1 MLNTGDEWRLI
12 TGLLPAGWEE
22 AARTCGAFKRA
33 RFMQEPGELLRL
45 LLYHAVND
53 GSLRTTVTQA
63 KAAGIASMSPVALF
77 KRLRTSAAWLE
88 WIAAGLCQQL
98 RDGPPVPE
106 GLRLRAID
114 GSSISKPGSKGTDW
128 RLHYMLDLR
137 TLACDWLELTDAS
150 GGEAIARAPV
160 KPGDVIL
167 GDRNFS
173 HLGDLQYAASRGA
186 HVLVRL
192 RWRHAAMRTPG
203 RRKFRALDAVEQLKV
218 GEVGSWPVHM
228 VTPEGTQPVSGRV
241 VAVRL
246 PAPLARLAEKRAQ
259 RRATRKGRKIDPR
272 TLRAAHFVMIFTTV
286 PEEILSDEAVLEL
299 YRFRWQIEIAF
310 KRHKQLLRLGRL
322 PHMNPETGRSWIMAK
337 LVVALLLE
345 KLYRTAGSF
354 SPWGYRIATEHR
366 DSA

>member
-1 MLNTGDEWRLI
+1 MLKSGDEWCFVER
-12 TGLLPAGWEE
+12 LLPAGWED
-22 AARTCGAFKRA
+22 AARACGAFRRA
-33 RFMQEPGELLRL
+33 RFTKQPAELLRL
-45 LLYHAVND
+45 LLYHAVSD
-53 GSLRTTVTQA
+53 GSLRTTAAQA

-88 WIAAGLCQQL
+88 WIASGLCRQL
-98 RDGPPVPE
+98 RDVPSVPD

-114 GSSISKPGSKGTDW
+114 GSSISKPGSQGTDW

-160 KPGDVIL
+160 EPGDVIL

-173 HLGDLQYAASRGA
+173 RLRDLQYAVSHGA

-192 RWRHAAMRTPG
+192 RWTHAAMRTTRG
-203 RRKFRALDAVEQLKV
+203 RKFKALNAAARRRV
-218 GEVGSWPVHM
+218 GEVAAWPVRM
-228 VTPEGTQPVSGRV
+228 VTSEGTPPVSGRV

-246 PAPLARLAEKRAQ
+246 PAPLARLAEKRV
-259 RRATRKGRKIDPR
+259 RRKANKKGRTIDPR
-272 TLRAAHFVMIFTTV
+272 TLRAAHFVMVFTTV
-286 PEEILSDEAVLEL
+286 PKEILSAEAVLEL

-322 PHMNPETGRSWIMAK
+322 PHRNPETGRSWIMAK

-345 KLYRTAGSF
+345 KLYREASSF
-354 SPWGYRIATEHR
+354 SPWGYRIETEHR

>member
-1 MLNTGDEWRLI
+1 MVKNGDEWRLI
-12 TGLLPAGWEE
+12 SRLLPLGWEE
-22 AARTCGAFKRA
+22 AARACGAFKRT
-33 RFMQEPGELLRL
+33 RFMKKPDELLRL
-45 LLYHAVND
+45 LLYHAVSG
-53 GSLRTTVTQA
+53 GSLRTTVAQA
-63 KAAGIASMSPVALF
+63 KVAGIASMSPVALF

-98 RDGPPVPE
+98 RDVPPVPE
-106 GLRLRAID
+106 GLRLRAVD
-114 GSSISKPGSKGTDW
+114 GSSISKPGSQGTDW

-173 HLGDLQYAASRGA
+173 RLKDLQYAASRGA
-186 HVLVRL
+186 YVLVRL
-192 RWRHAAMRTPG
+192 RWKHAAMRTAG
-203 RRKFRALDAVEQLKV
+203 GRKFKALEAAGRLRV
-218 GEVGSWPVHM
+218 GEVGAWPVHM

-241 VAVRL
+241 VVVRL
-246 PAPLARLAEKRAQ
+246 PAPLARLAEKRVR
-259 RRATRKGRKIDPR
+259 RRANKKGRKIDPR
-272 TLRAAHFVMIFTTV
+272 TLRAAHFVMVFTTV
-286 PEEILSDEAVLEL
+286 PEEILSAEAVLEL

-345 KLYRTAGSF
+345 KLYRAAGSF
-354 SPWGYRIATEHR
+354 SPWGYRIATEHH
-366 DSA
+366 DAA

>member
-1 MLNTGDEWRLI
+1 MLNSGDEWRLI
-12 TGLLPAGWEE
+12 RSLLPIGWEE
-22 AARTCGAFKRA
+22 AARTRGAFNPEA
-33 RFMQEPGELLRL
+33 GSFPQVIMLPI

-63 KAAGIASMSPVALF
+63 KAAGIAAMSPVALF
-77 KRLRTSAAWLE
+77 KRLGTSAAWLE

-98 RDGPPVPE
+98 RDAPPVPE

-173 HLGDLQYAASRGA
+173 HLSDLQCAASRGA
-186 HVLVRL
+186 YVLVRL
-192 RWRHAAMRTPG
+192 RWRHAAMRTPEG
-203 RRKFRALDAVEQLKV
+203 KKFRALDAVERLLV

-228 VTPEGTQPVSGRV
+228 VTPKGTQQVSGRV

-259 RRATRKGRKIDPR
+259 QKATRKGRNIDAR

-286 PEEILSDEAVLEL
+286 PEEILTPEAVLEL

-322 PHMNPETGRSWIMAK
+322 PHLNPETGRAWIMAK

-345 KLYRTAGSF
+345 KLYRNGSF
-354 SPWGYRIATEHR
+354 SPWGYRIETKHH
-366 DSA
+366 DPP